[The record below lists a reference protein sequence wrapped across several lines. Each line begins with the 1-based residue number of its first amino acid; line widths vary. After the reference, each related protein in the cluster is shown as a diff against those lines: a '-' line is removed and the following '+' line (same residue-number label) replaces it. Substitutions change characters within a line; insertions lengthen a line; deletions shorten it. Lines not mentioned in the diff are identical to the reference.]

1 MKQNL
6 FKISV
11 FTFFKLPAAWWTG
24 VRVSK
29 INDTSCEVSVRHR
42 WINQNPFGSM
52 FWAVQGMAAELTTGL
67 LIMKGIKESNAKVS
81 MLVLNNNANF
91 SKKATGRITFSC
103 TQGAEITQL
112 MDELIKSGTP
122 KTIWMESVGTDEAGD
137 VVSRFNFEWT
147 LIVKK

>member
-1 MKQNL
+1 M
-6 FKISV
+6 FKYTL
-11 FTFFKLPAAWWTG
+11 FTFFKLPSVFWTG
-24 VRVSK
+24 IRTTKVT
-29 INDTSCEVSVRHR
+29 DTSCEVSVKHR
-42 WINQNPFGSM
+42 WINQNPFKSM

>member
-1 MKQNL
+1 L
-6 FKISV
+6 FKYTL
-11 FTFFKLPAAWWTG
+11 FTFFKLPSVFWTG
-24 VRVSK
+24 IRTTKVT
-29 INDTSCEVSVRHR
+29 DTSCEVSVKHR
-42 WINQNPFGSM
+42 WINQNPFKSM

-137 VVSRFNFEWT
+137 IVSRFNFEWT

>member
-1 MKQNL
+1 MYKYTL
-6 FKISV
+6 
-11 FTFFKLPAAWWTG
+11 FTFFKLPSVFWTG
-24 VRVSK
+24 IRTTRVT
-29 INDTSCEVSVRHR
+29 DTTCEVSVKHR
-42 WINQNPFGSM
+42 WINQNPFRSI

-67 LIMKGIKESNAKVS
+67 LIMKGIKESNDKVS

>member
-1 MKQNL
+1 
-6 FKISV
+6 
-11 FTFFKLPAAWWTG
+11 
-24 VRVSK
+24 
-29 INDTSCEVSVRHR
+29 
-42 WINQNPFGSM
+42 M

-67 LIMKGIKESNAKVS
+67 LIMKGIKKSKAKVS

-91 SKKATGRITFSC
+91 SKKATGRITFAC

-112 MDELIKSGTP
+112 MDKLINSGTP
-122 KTIWMESVGTDEAGD
+122 KTVWMEAVGTDEAGD

>member
-1 MKQNL
+1 M
-6 FKISV
+6 FKYTL
-11 FTFFKLPAAWWTG
+11 FTFFKLPSVFWTG
-24 VRVSK
+24 IRTTKVT
-29 INDTSCEVSVRHR
+29 DTSCEVSVKHR
-42 WINQNPFGSM
+42 WINQNPFRSI

-67 LIMKGIKESNAKVS
+67 LIMKGIKESNDKVS

-112 MDELIKSGTP
+112 MNELIKSGTP

>member
-1 MKQNL
+1 M
-6 FKISV
+6 FKYTL
-11 FTFFKLPAAWWTG
+11 FTFFKLPSVFWTG
-24 VRVSK
+24 IRTTKVT
-29 INDTSCEVSVRHR
+29 DTSCEVSVKHR
-42 WINQNPFGSM
+42 WINQNPFKSM

-91 SKKATGRITFSC
+91 SKKATGRITFTCS
-103 TQGAEITQL
+103 QGAEISQL
-112 MDELIKSGTP
+112 MEELIKSGTP
-122 KTIWMESVGTDEAGD
+122 KTIWMEAVGTDEAGD

>member
-1 MKQNL
+1 M
-6 FKISV
+6 FKYTL
-11 FTFFKLPAAWWTG
+11 FTFFKLPSVFWTG
-24 VRVSK
+24 IRTTKVT
-29 INDTSCEVSVRHR
+29 DTTCEVSVKHR
-42 WINQNPFGSM
+42 WINQNPFKSM

-67 LIMKGIKESNAKVS
+67 LIMNGIKESNAKVS

>member
-1 MKQNL
+1 M
-6 FKISV
+6 FKYTL
-11 FTFFKLPAAWWTG
+11 FTFFKLPSVFWTG
-24 VRVSK
+24 IRTTKVT
-29 INDTSCEVSVRHR
+29 DTTCEVSVKHR
-42 WINQNPFGSM
+42 WINQNPFKSM

>member
-1 MKQNL
+1 M
-6 FKISV
+6 FKYTL
-11 FTFFKLPAAWWTG
+11 FTFFKLPSVFWTG
-24 VRVSK
+24 IRTTRVT
-29 INDTSCEVSVRHR
+29 DTTCEVSVKHR
-42 WINQNPFGSM
+42 WINQNPFRSI
-52 FWAVQGMAAELTTGL
+52 FWAVQGMAAELTPGL
-67 LIMKGIKESNAKVS
+67 LIMKGIKESNANVS

>member
-1 MKQNL
+1 M
-6 FKISV
+6 FKYTL
-11 FTFFKLPAAWWTG
+11 FTFFKLPSVFWTG
-24 VRVSK
+24 IRTTRVT
-29 INDTSCEVSVRHR
+29 DTTCEVSVKHR
-42 WINQNPFGSM
+42 WINQNPFRSI

-67 LIMKGIKESNAKVS
+67 LIMKGIKESNDKVS

-112 MDELIKSGTP
+112 MNELIKSGTP

>member
-1 MKQNL
+1 L
-6 FKISV
+6 FKYTL
-11 FTFFKLPAAWWTG
+11 FTFFKLPSVFWTG
-24 VRVSK
+24 IRTTRVT
-29 INDTSCEVSVRHR
+29 DTTCEVSVKHR
-42 WINQNPFGSM
+42 WINQNPFRSI

-67 LIMKGIKESNAKVS
+67 LIMKGIKESNDKVS
-81 MLVLNNNANF
+81 MLVVNNNANF

>member
-1 MKQNL
+1 L
-6 FKISV
+6 FKYTL
-11 FTFFKLPAAWWTG
+11 FTFFKLPSVFWTG
-24 VRVSK
+24 IRTTKVT
-29 INDTSCEVSVRHR
+29 DTSCEVSVKHR
-42 WINQNPFGSM
+42 WINQNPFKSM

-91 SKKATGRITFSC
+91 SKKATGRITFAC
-103 TQGAEITQL
+103 TQGEEISQL

>member
-1 MKQNL
+1 M
-6 FKISV
+6 FKYTL
-11 FTFFKLPAAWWTG
+11 FTFFRLPSVFWTG
-24 VRVSK
+24 IRTTKVT
-29 INDTSCEVSVRHR
+29 DTSCEVSVKHR
-42 WINQNPFGSM
+42 WINQNPFKSM

>member
-1 MKQNL
+1 M
-6 FKISV
+6 FKYTL
-11 FTFFKLPAAWWTG
+11 FTFFKLPSVFWTG
-24 VRVSK
+24 IRTTRVT
-29 INDTSCEVSVRHR
+29 DTTCEVSVKHR
-42 WINQNPFGSM
+42 WINQNPFRSI

-67 LIMKGIKESNAKVS
+67 LIMKGIKESNDKVS
-81 MLVLNNNANF
+81 MLVVNNNANF

>member
-1 MKQNL
+1 M
-6 FKISV
+6 FKYTL
-11 FTFFKLPAAWWTG
+11 FTFFKLPSVFWTG
-24 VRVSK
+24 IRTTKVT
-29 INDTSCEVSVRHR
+29 DTSCEVSVKHR
-42 WINQNPFGSM
+42 WINQNPFKSM

-112 MDELIKSGTP
+112 MDELIKSGNP